1 MKNATSKR
9 IRKESNR
16 IFSVTVRHI
25 VDESPDASY
34 LGKYSDRAE
43 TDFAIDRALDEF
55 SGDIE
60 RATQLLER
68 AEEHLAEEWNDF
80 LADEDATHTTDHPWA
95 VALDEAMD
103 TIRDAAREFDADW
116 DRREFRYFN
125 PGSVEAFN
133 PDAEWIT
140 NRKDQ
145 SQSAEGY
152 WRESMRSNARQD
164 YARMESLNRGDWAY
178 IGITAQAEV
187 GIPSGHSSNGGACY
201 TVQQI
206 QADGL
211 WGMESD
217 SEASYLESEEKN
229 QLADL
234 KDQLRALGFSS
245 RAICKAFKEVKRAN

>member
-1 MKNATSKR
+1 MKNVSKR
-9 IRKESNR
+9 TRKESNR
-16 IFSVTVRHI
+16 IFSVTVRRV
-25 VDESPDASY
+25 VDECPDASY

-43 TDFAIDRALDEF
+43 NEFAIDRALDEF
-55 SGDIE
+55 SGDTE
-60 RATQLLER
+60 RATGLLER
-68 AEEHLAEEWNDF
+68 AEEHLAEEWNEF
-80 LADEDATHTTDHPWA
+80 LADDDTTHTTDHPWA
-95 VALDEAMD
+95 VALDDAMG

-140 NRKDQ
+140 SRKDQ
-145 SQSAEGY
+145 SQSAEDH

-164 YARMESLNRGDWAY
+164 YARMESLSSGDWCY

-201 TVQQI
+201 TVQRI
-206 QADGL
+206 HAGGL
-211 WGMESD
+211 WGIESD

-234 KDQLRALGFSS
+234 KDQLRALGFST
-245 RAICKAFKEVKRAN
+245 RAISKAFKEVKRAN